1 MISKPRSIKGP
12 WTPEE
17 DHQLRA
23 LVNELGAEKWV
34 QIAGRLGSRTGK
46 QCRERWH
53 NHLDPTIDKSPFTP
67 KEDELIFKLFEQ
79 LGSKWAEM
87 SKLMPGRPDNAIKNH
102 FNTSMQ
108 RKRRRLSLQDPAEL
122 QMKFSDQAS
131 GLSTSATSPLAS
143 PTSLTSPSLARNHR
157 FDPYERRHS
166 MPSLD
171 VPAKVQAAAYAQVK
185 QHSTFDTQVESNVPS
200 TRCVPTPPKTPEAK
214 AKLQF
219 SPGMSRSNS
228 MGSANRTSTTSYG
241 LKANSGQTRPNLP
254 GNPSI
259 HRSSNSYFASTSAA
273 MANPSSATMS
283 LFSNFLT
290 KLGRSSSA
298 TTVSSSLTNQTQYR
312 DYTDDKVYGY
322 FQQEQ
327 QLQHSL
333 PRTNMDRRESYPS
346 RQGHH
351 EHHRSLDIDQF
362 SALAE
367 LANVAEQYRGM
378 HPTTVVVQSQEEIGK
393 DGNSEVERSDVDLD
407 GRVDFEDEMKKPLAP
422 KPRNL
427 DRRFSVSLSNL
438 REEDHAGS
446 GPEHSRAQH
455 SYHIDQRSAPNSS
468 YHARPSF
475 YGRSASSPTGE
486 PSHVHFRSER
496 SSVDY
501 SASDNGGSDHEQEE
515 MSMEHDC
522 NNGSFSKPNATYL
535 AIRRGSVR
543 ELMAIDHL
551 CLSSEEMD
559 RR

>member
-108 RKRRRLSLQDPAEL
+108 RKRRRLSLQDPSEL
-122 QMKFSDQAS
+122 QMKFSDQGS

-143 PTSLTSPSLARNHR
+143 PTSVTSPSLTRNHR
-157 FDPYERRHS
+157 FDPYGKRIQRLLS
-166 MPSLD
+166 S
-171 VPAKVQAAAYAQVK
+171 V
-185 QHSTFDTQVESNVPS
+185 DTQVENNVPS
-200 TRCVPTPPKTPEAK
+200 ARCVPTPPKTPEAK
-214 AKLQF
+214 ARLQF

-241 LKANSGQTRPNLP
+241 LKANSRQTRPNLP

-259 HRSSNSYFASTSAA
+259 HRSSNSYFASTSSA
-273 MANPSSATMS
+273 MANPSSATTS
-283 LFSNFLT
+283 LFSNFPS

-333 PRTNMDRRESYPS
+333 PRTNMARRESYPS

-367 LANVAEQYRGM
+367 LANVAEQYRDM
-378 HPTTVVVQSQEEIGK
+378 HPTTVVVQSQEEIDK
-393 DGNSEVERSDVDLD
+393 DGYSDVERSDVDLD
-407 GRVDFEDEMKKPLAP
+407 GRVDFEDEMKKTIAA
-422 KPRNL
+422 KPHNL
-427 DRRFSVSLSNL
+427 NRRFSVSLSNL
-438 REEDHAGS
+438 KEEEHAGS
-446 GPEHSRAQH
+446 GSEHSRAQH
-455 SYHIDQRSAPNSS
+455 SYHIDQRFAPNSS

-501 SASDNGGSDHEQEE
+501 SASENGGSDHEQEE

-522 NNGSFSKPNATYL
+522 NNGSFSKPNAMYL

-559 RR
+559 RC